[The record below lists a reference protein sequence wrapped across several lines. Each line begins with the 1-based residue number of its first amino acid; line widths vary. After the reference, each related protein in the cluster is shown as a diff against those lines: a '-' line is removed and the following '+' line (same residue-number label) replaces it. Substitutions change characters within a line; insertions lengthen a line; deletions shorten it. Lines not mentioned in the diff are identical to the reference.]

1 MCPSP
6 VVSAMRVGELQMTN
20 GTKTYNRSS
29 IVLVGFLISLISV
42 AGNCLV
48 SYTALAG
55 EFHFI
60 VRDVENGAAAWS
72 PREVVIHKS
81 TDLEGGLLFVL
92 ENPTPRTH
100 VFEAPGLFEQIIVE
114 GSENKTVKPMRVY
127 LAPGETVRVQVST
140 EELNRVPEA
149 DVSETQ
155 TCQFFCPLHTGEE
168 ALRSQIRV
176 VP

>member
-1 MCPSP
+1 MCTSP

-127 LAPGETVRVQVST
+127 VAPGETVHVQVST

-149 DVSETQ
+149 DASEAQ
-155 TCQFFCPLHTGEE
+155 TCLFFCPLHKGEE

>member
-1 MCPSP
+1 MT
-6 VVSAMRVGELQMTN
+6 MTN
-20 GTKTYNRSS
+20 ETKTYNRSS
-29 IVLVGFLISLISV
+29 IVLVGFLISPISIV
-42 AGNCLV
+42 GNCLV
-48 SYTALAG
+48 SSTALAG

>member
-1 MCPSP
+1 
-6 VVSAMRVGELQMTN
+6 MTN
-20 GTKTYNRSS
+20 ETITCCRLS
-29 IVLVGFLISLISV
+29 IVLVGFLISPISIV
-42 AGNCLV
+42 GNCLV
-48 SYTALAG
+48 SSTALAG

-60 VRDVENGAAAWS
+60 VHDVEGDAAAWS

-81 TDLEGGLLFVL
+81 TDLEGGLIFIL

-100 VFEAPGLFEQIIVE
+100 VLEAPGLFEQIMVE

-127 LAPGETVRVQVST
+127 AAPGETVLVHVST

-149 DVSETQ
+149 DLSEAQ
-155 TCQFFCPLHTGEE
+155 TYQFFCPLHKGED
-168 ALRSQIRV
+168 AFRSQIRV

>member
-1 MCPSP
+1 
-6 VVSAMRVGELQMTN
+6 MTN
-20 GTKTYNRSS
+20 GTEIHLRSS
-29 IVLVGFLISLISV
+29 VILVGFLTLI

-48 SYTALAG
+48 SSTALAG

-72 PREVVIHKS
+72 PREVIIHKS

-100 VFEAPGLFEQIIVE
+100 VFEAPGLFGQIIVE

-127 LAPGETVRVQVST
+127 AAPEETVHVQVST
-140 EELNRVPEA
+140 EELSRVPEA
-149 DVSETQ
+149 DVSEKQ
-155 TCQFFCPLHTGEE
+155 TYHFFCPLHKGEE